1 VDFSALLKQ
10 TKAAARAP
18 RVISLGLGA
27 WSDARA
33 DKPREPVS
41 IGIRLLSEQDTQ
53 VVRSE
58 AAKMAVEL
66 TPTGTEDERV
76 EAFNSALMCFAA
88 EHGTCSP
95 TDAEQP
101 YFPMGALEIRERM
114 TPEGVRRLWH
124 EIEAL
129 HLASNPSLDE
139 IDDEGLAHLFALL
152 HRDAVSLLPKT
163 DAARIRRLLELVR
176 SELAETES

>member
-1 VDFSALLKQ
+1 MDFSALLKS
-10 TKAAARAP
+10 TKAAARVP

-27 WSDARA
+27 WSDARS

-53 VVRSE
+53 VIRAA
-58 AAKMAVEL
+58 AAKLAVEL
-66 TPTGTEDERV
+66 TPNGTEDERI
-76 EAFNSALMCFAA
+76 EAYNSSLMCLAA

-101 YFPMGALEIRERM
+101 LFPMGALEIRERM

-129 HLASNPSLDE
+129 HVAANPSLDE
-139 IDDEGLAHLFALL
+139 INDEGLAHLFALL
-152 HRDAVSLLPKT
+152 DRGAVDKLEKP
-163 DAARIRRLLELVR
+163 DAARVRRLLELCR